1 MIQVILTLL
10 IAVGLCAAWTK
21 RKSSSLIETFMPPLS
36 YRFEEPPPRAMTTTL
51 DYNTTRQPAAA
62 SMVPQPARMM
72 SSSDMLV
79 RPRRAE
85 ASDMLA
91 PPTTNFTLNYTVPPN
106 QTSNVAPRVADV
118 PYTSALQGPVPDTQY
133 LAVDPM
139 NPLGLSQSGQLQPVI
154 YPRAIY
160 ANKMS
165 RLFSLGDPIR
175 GDLPI
180 APLSGD
186 NWFKPA
192 VTPHIDLREGAMTVM
207 GGRHNDTTNEL
218 GLLKYQSTYGGH
230 NINAGAEFSPDNE
243 MVMQTSGMIP
253 LYREMVNNVGD
264 VTIATRY

>member
-21 RKSSSLIETFMPPLS
+21 RKSSLIETFMPPLS

-51 DYNTTRQPAAA
+51 DYNTTRQPA
-62 SMVPQPARMM
+62 SMVPQPATRMM
-72 SSSDMLV
+72 SRDMLV
-79 RPRRAE
+79 RPRRA
-85 ASDMLA
+85 ADDMLA
-91 PPTTNFTLNYTVPPN
+91 PPTNFTLNYTVPPN
-106 QTSNVAPRVADV
+106 QTSNVAPRIADV

-154 YPRAIY
+154 YPRAVY

-180 APLSGD
+180 APLAGD

-218 GLLKYQSTYGGH
+218 GLLKYQSTCGGH

>member
-21 RKSSSLIETFMPPLS
+21 RKSPSLIETFMPPLS

-72 SSSDMLV
+72 SSDTLV

-154 YPRAIY
+154 YPRAVY

-207 GGRHNDTTNEL
+207 GGRHNDTTNAL